1 MSPRFQINPED
12 IYPALIKIRC
22 RDLAVMKLRIKMKT
36 LVAVTLFSL
45 ALTGCVNP
53 GKASVQ
59 KDQLQNHRFVLETV
73 NGTAVKHGGTAP
85 EIAFGEKMAV
95 SGVMCNRF
103 SGEGKLSEGELRV
116 KEMAMTRKLCADPQL
131 NELDNT
137 IGAMLRKG
145 AQVDLTQDQLT
156 LATAET
162 TLMFKRVE

>member
-1 MSPRFQINPED
+1 
-12 IYPALIKIRC
+12 
-22 RDLAVMKLRIKMKT
+22 
-36 LVAVTLFSL
+36 
-45 ALTGCVNP
+45 
-53 GKASVQ
+53 
-59 KDQLQNHRFVLETV
+59 
-73 NGTAVKHGGTAP
+73 
-85 EIAFGEKMAV
+85 MAV